1 MIIYLATPIRPKNG
15 KTLEENV
22 QYAKSLA
29 LELWKKGYTV
39 FCPAANSDLPV
50 SLADKEVEADR
61 WLNGDIEILAR
72 CDALVVSPGWQLS
85 AGVKGE
91 IACAEMY
98 GIPTYYYP
106 DLPELDDDDD

>member
-1 MIIYLATPIRPKNG
+1 MIIYLATPIRPKGNQ
-15 KTLEENV
+15 TLDGNI
-22 QYAKSLA
+22 AKAKQIA

-39 FCPAANSDLPV
+39 FCPAANSDLPI

-85 AGVKGE
+85 DGVKGE
-91 IACAEMY
+91 ISCAEMY